1 MKAVTEFAS
10 FTLAAANKAKAALV
24 AEGKAAEEIQAA
36 IGTTFGSGDG
46 VATFN
51 VPESISGD
59 FRLIVKAGSELP
71 AHAVTGEITLH
82 CLEGHVAL
90 QIDEQTVELSAG
102 QWIYLEGGRRHAVKG
117 IEDSSLLL
125 TILFAR

>member
-1 MKAVTEFAS
+1 MALHHVKPGEVADLGPLDKKHSDAKTSAIAKTNS
-10 FTLAAANKAKAALV
+10 F
-24 AEGKAAEEIQAA
+24 EA
-36 IGTTFGSGDG
+36 I
-46 VATFN
+46 
-51 VPESISGD
+51 
-59 FRLIVKAGSELP
+59 RLIVKAGSELP
-71 AHAVTGEITLH
+71 AHGVTGEITLH

-90 QIDEQTVELSAG
+90 QLDDQTVELSAG